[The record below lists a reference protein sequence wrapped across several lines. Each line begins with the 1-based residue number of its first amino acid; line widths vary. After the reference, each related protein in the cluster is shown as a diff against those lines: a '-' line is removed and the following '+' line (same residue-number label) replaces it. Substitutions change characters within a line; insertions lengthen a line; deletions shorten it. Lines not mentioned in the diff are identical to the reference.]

1 MHLQAD
7 KLSRLKDLLAHWSL
21 RKSCRRQQLESSIGT
36 LQHACRV
43 VKSGRAFLRRAIDL
57 LRNPGATKGHHHLRL
72 NREFRADLQWWKTFA
87 VRWNGVSMFP
97 CPRGRRSRRRQMP
110 PGAGAVVHG
119 RARAGSSWNGRRRR
133 GTSISLSKSYSRGW
147 WRRLCGA
154 SDGGA
159 LVCSGYVIISLPS
172 MQCVRGLV
180 VTRT

>member
-1 MHLQAD
+1 MRLPAD

-21 RKSCRRQQLESSIGT
+21 RKSCRRQQLESLIGT

-43 VKSGRAFLRRAIDL
+43 VKPGRAFLRRAIDL
-57 LRNPGATKGHHHLRL
+57 LRNTGATKGHHHLPL
-72 NREFRADLQWWKTFA
+72 NREFRADLQWGRRSLSVGTA
-87 VRWNGVSMFP
+87 YP
-97 CPRGRRSRRRQMP
+97 CSPAPRGRRSRRRQMP

-119 RARAGSSWNGRRRR
+119 RARAGSSWNGRRRQ

-159 LVCSGYVIISLPS
+159 VVCSGNVIISLPS
-172 MQCVRGLV
+172 MQ
-180 VTRT
+180 